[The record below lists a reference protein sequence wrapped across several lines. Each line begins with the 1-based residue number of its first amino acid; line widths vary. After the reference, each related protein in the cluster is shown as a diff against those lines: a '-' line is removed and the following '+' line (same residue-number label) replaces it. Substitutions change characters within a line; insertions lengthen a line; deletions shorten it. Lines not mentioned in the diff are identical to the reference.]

1 MAAVIVA
8 TAAQKYDMP
17 SFIRPSYGTDR
28 RLKMLY
34 LEGPKAT
41 QSDWFLLTTYG
52 LTATNV
58 IDMQAYTEGTG
69 DGEWDLETITY
80 TSDDAKMTLGHAEVG
95 NTRAIVFY
103 WE

>member
-1 MAAVIVA
+1 MVAVITA
-8 TAAQKYDMP
+8 TAAQTYDMP
-17 SFIRPSYGTDR
+17 SYIRPGYGTDR

-52 LTATNV
+52 LTAANI
-58 IDMQAYTEGTG
+58 IDMQAYTIGTG
-69 DGEWDLETITY
+69 DEEWDLETITY
-80 TSDDAKMTLGHAEVG
+80 TSADAKMVLGHAEVG